1 MNVSTVRRIVR
12 DKSGGRSDAR
22 HYQQEGIREIPWSH
36 KKVSPSLYRPW
47 NPSPKD
53 NEVRQTSKWIR
64 FDCTSLVNKHC
75 LVFSDYFIE
84 QYIFR
89 LSVIPDHF
97 RIMAFINKCFMLPV
111 KYSHNLVDLF
121 LLECEYIFTVATR
134 LWPSRKSNNY
144 GNH

>member
-53 NEVRQTSKWIR
+53 NEVR
-64 FDCTSLVNKHC
+64 
-75 LVFSDYFIE
+75 
-84 QYIFR
+84 
-89 LSVIPDHF
+89 
-97 RIMAFINKCFMLPV
+97 
-111 KYSHNLVDLF
+111 
-121 LLECEYIFTVATR
+121 
-134 LWPSRKSNNY
+134 
-144 GNH
+144 